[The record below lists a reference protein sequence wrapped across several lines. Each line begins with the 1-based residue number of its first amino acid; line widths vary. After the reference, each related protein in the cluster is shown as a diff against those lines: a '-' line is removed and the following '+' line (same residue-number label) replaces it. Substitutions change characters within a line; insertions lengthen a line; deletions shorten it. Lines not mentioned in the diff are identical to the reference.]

1 MEEKIYDVTP
11 YLAINLEE
19 RSVRYLGY
27 ILPLTATEFEI
38 LRVIALAEN
47 GIDKQTVAEL
57 VAKRVKMSARSLSV
71 HICSVNKKAR
81 GIGGRNLVK
90 MCRSKGYFVEK

>member
-38 LRVIALAEN
+38 LRAIALAEKE
-47 GIDKQTVAEL
+47 IDKQTVVSL
-57 VAKRVKMSARSLSV
+57 VADRVKISAQSLSV
-71 HICSVNKKAR
+71 HICSINKKAR
-81 GIGGRNLVK
+81 GIGGRNLIK
-90 MCRSKGYFVEK
+90 MCRQKGYFVEK